1 MRNVQ
6 SRVENEK
13 IRDFPFD
20 WGRGSPDGTAQ
31 QEGLAAVSTT
41 SCQLRVP
48 VAGTRRRSAASAKE
62 EEARN
67 NQLTCDVRRC
77 TTTGAR
83 SRDRR
88 ARGRQRAPAGKPM
101 ARVTTLGSCS
111 GRTGSA
117 AAATTT
123 ERRHEAAACQLS
135 TRHTRLVH

>member
-77 TTTGAR
+77 
-83 SRDRR
+83 
-88 ARGRQRAPAGKPM
+88 RQRVLV
-101 ARVTTLGSCS
+101 RVIDE
-111 GRTGSA
+111 RA
-117 AAATTT
+117 AAS
-123 ERRHEAAACQLS
+123 ERQPGSQWHG
-135 TRHTRLVH
+135 